1 MKINKLVLKNFRSYE
16 EETTFNLNTTSD
28 KNIILIGG
36 KNGAGKSTIF
46 EAIKLCIY
54 GPMAYKY
61 QGFNASYISQVKS
74 NINNNSLINSKIDT
88 LVSVDIEISEGTEE
102 NIYTLIRQWTFKD
115 EKLNETFLVYKN
127 FSTTPL
133 NADELNYFE
142 NYITSIISPKIF
154 DFFFFDGEHLYDFFV
169 GKNSNIHLKESLL
182 SLCNFDTFD
191 ILKKV
196 LNSTNRSNKNV
207 SDEINIVKDSYLNL
221 EMEINTLNSQEEIFS
236 YELQKISNEIEKL
249 QQEQLEVK
257 KEFRK
262 KGGILAEERETLN
275 SRIAEL
281 EGKRFIINQ
290 NIKEFCNDILPFLIV
305 KKQISNLEKQ
315 LKTENDILLY
325 SRLKDKLNIEYIK
338 NLLSDKI
345 MPSALDEIALTV
357 SEALTEDIKPDSY
370 EENFKSI
377 HNLSD
382 DESRKLLSL
391 INTILNFD
399 NNSIINSFE
408 EHRSISN
415 ELADIRHKLNT
426 SLKDESLNTYIND
439 MSNLSSKIDSLL
451 GSKNLLV
458 TSLDKLKLEIAETKS
473 RRDKSK
479 AKYIY
484 LLQHNN
490 IVDISTNLILM
501 LDEIVTT
508 LTETKIKLI
517 QDNFMYIF
525 KKIIQK
531 DNFISHIDINVN
543 FDISLY
549 INKIYN
555 SLELENLAKNIGIEG
570 MEKKLGKLF
579 FDDLFNLYSVED
591 KYELFNVIRNN
602 TQSTFLNLRTKVD
615 IDEFSSGEKQI
626 YVLCLYWALLKSSGI
641 EIPFIIDTPYAR
653 IDDTHRNSI
662 TSEYF
667 STISHQIIILS
678 TNTEIDEK
686 LYKIIKPKLSR
697 EYLLEYDSKNKKTIQ
712 NKGYFFEV

>member
-196 LNSTNRSNKNV
+196 LISTNRSNKNV

-221 EMEINTLNSQEEIFS
+221 EIEINTLNSQEEIFS

>member
-1 MKINKLVLKNFRSYE
+1 
-16 EETTFNLNTTSD
+16 
-28 KNIILIGG
+28 
-36 KNGAGKSTIF
+36 
-46 EAIKLCIY
+46 
-54 GPMAYKY
+54 
-61 QGFNASYISQVKS
+61 
-74 NINNNSLINSKIDT
+74 
-88 LVSVDIEISEGTEE
+88 
-102 NIYTLIRQWTFKD
+102 
-115 EKLNETFLVYKN
+115 
-127 FSTTPL
+127 
-133 NADELNYFE
+133 
-142 NYITSIISPKIF
+142 
-154 DFFFFDGEHLYDFFV
+154 
-169 GKNSNIHLKESLL
+169 
-182 SLCNFDTFD
+182 
-191 ILKKV
+191 
-196 LNSTNRSNKNV
+196 
-207 SDEINIVKDSYLNL
+207 
-221 EMEINTLNSQEEIFS
+221 MEINTLNSQEEIFS

-508 LTETKIKLI
+508 LT
-517 QDNFMYIF
+517 
-525 KKIIQK
+525 
-531 DNFISHIDINVN
+531 
-543 FDISLY
+543 
-549 INKIYN
+549 
-555 SLELENLAKNIGIEG
+555 
-570 MEKKLGKLF
+570 
-579 FDDLFNLYSVED
+579 
-591 KYELFNVIRNN
+591 
-602 TQSTFLNLRTKVD
+602 
-615 IDEFSSGEKQI
+615 
-626 YVLCLYWALLKSSGI
+626 
-641 EIPFIIDTPYAR
+641 
-653 IDDTHRNSI
+653 
-662 TSEYF
+662 
-667 STISHQIIILS
+667 
-678 TNTEIDEK
+678 
-686 LYKIIKPKLSR
+686 
-697 EYLLEYDSKNKKTIQ
+697 
-712 NKGYFFEV
+712 

>member
-196 LNSTNRSNKNV
+196 LISTNRSNKNV

-490 IVDISTNLILM
+490 IVDI
-501 LDEIVTT
+501 
-508 LTETKIKLI
+508 
-517 QDNFMYIF
+517 
-525 KKIIQK
+525 
-531 DNFISHIDINVN
+531 
-543 FDISLY
+543 
-549 INKIYN
+549 
-555 SLELENLAKNIGIEG
+555 
-570 MEKKLGKLF
+570 
-579 FDDLFNLYSVED
+579 
-591 KYELFNVIRNN
+591 
-602 TQSTFLNLRTKVD
+602 
-615 IDEFSSGEKQI
+615 
-626 YVLCLYWALLKSSGI
+626 
-641 EIPFIIDTPYAR
+641 
-653 IDDTHRNSI
+653 
-662 TSEYF
+662 
-667 STISHQIIILS
+667 
-678 TNTEIDEK
+678 
-686 LYKIIKPKLSR
+686 
-697 EYLLEYDSKNKKTIQ
+697 
-712 NKGYFFEV
+712 

>member
-196 LNSTNRSNKNV
+196 LISTNRSNKNV

-653 IDDTHRNSI
+653 ID
-662 TSEYF
+662 
-667 STISHQIIILS
+667 
-678 TNTEIDEK
+678 
-686 LYKIIKPKLSR
+686 
-697 EYLLEYDSKNKKTIQ
+697 
-712 NKGYFFEV
+712 

>member
-1 MKINKLVLKNFRSYE
+1 
-16 EETTFNLNTTSD
+16 
-28 KNIILIGG
+28 
-36 KNGAGKSTIF
+36 
-46 EAIKLCIY
+46 
-54 GPMAYKY
+54 
-61 QGFNASYISQVKS
+61 
-74 NINNNSLINSKIDT
+74 
-88 LVSVDIEISEGTEE
+88 
-102 NIYTLIRQWTFKD
+102 
-115 EKLNETFLVYKN
+115 
-127 FSTTPL
+127 
-133 NADELNYFE
+133 
-142 NYITSIISPKIF
+142 
-154 DFFFFDGEHLYDFFV
+154 
-169 GKNSNIHLKESLL
+169 
-182 SLCNFDTFD
+182 
-191 ILKKV
+191 
-196 LNSTNRSNKNV
+196 
-207 SDEINIVKDSYLNL
+207 
-221 EMEINTLNSQEEIFS
+221 
-236 YELQKISNEIEKL
+236 
-249 QQEQLEVK
+249 
-257 KEFRK
+257 
-262 KGGILAEERETLN
+262 
-275 SRIAEL
+275 
-281 EGKRFIINQ
+281 
-290 NIKEFCNDILPFLIV
+290 
-305 KKQISNLEKQ
+305 
-315 LKTENDILLY
+315 
-325 SRLKDKLNIEYIK
+325 
-338 NLLSDKI
+338 

-555 SLELENLAKNIGIEG
+555 SLELENLAK
-570 MEKKLGKLF
+570 
-579 FDDLFNLYSVED
+579 
-591 KYELFNVIRNN
+591 
-602 TQSTFLNLRTKVD
+602 T
-615 IDEFSSGEKQI
+615 
-626 YVLCLYWALLKSSGI
+626 
-641 EIPFIIDTPYAR
+641 
-653 IDDTHRNSI
+653 
-662 TSEYF
+662 
-667 STISHQIIILS
+667 
-678 TNTEIDEK
+678 
-686 LYKIIKPKLSR
+686 
-697 EYLLEYDSKNKKTIQ
+697 
-712 NKGYFFEV
+712 